1 MKNILENLI
10 QTIERNAI
18 DNKATIHNV
27 QLWAASWRNEMQT
40 EQKLNI
46 DGVMQAEGSDVNKLS
61 TNNLKELIN
70 SYTDELNRRC
80 AKGAAVASEVR
91 EEANMS
97 AGCACGTNFRMTK
110 NGVCVDCLKPVI
122 RG

>member
-27 QLWAASWRNEMQT
+27 QLWAASWRAEMQT

-46 DGVMQAEGSDVNKLS
+46 DGVVQAEGSEKAKQKQILIDLMKEDEKNGMYDVS
-61 TNNLKELIN
+61 
-70 SYTDELNRRC
+70 
-80 AKGAAVASEVR
+80 AVGAAVGNGAAGQSGSGGCRHRWWELASGKVL
-91 EEANMS
+91 
-97 AGCACGTNFRMTK
+97 CDKCGVVK
-110 NGVCVDCLKPVI
+110 D
-122 RG
+122 

>member
-46 DGVMQAEGSDVNKLS
+46 DGVVQAEASDSAV
-61 TNNLKELIN
+61 
-70 SYTDELNRRC
+70 
-80 AKGAAVASEVR
+80 GATVGQRSV
-91 EEANMS
+91 
-97 AGCACGTNFRMTK
+97 GTNAEARVNCAEGKHFWSMNK
-110 NGVCVDCLKPVI
+110 GIQECLFCPA
-122 RG
+122 RREAPSGGHL

>member
-46 DGVMQAEGSDVNKLS
+46 DGVVQAEGSEKAKQKQILIDLMKEDEKNGMYDVS
-61 TNNLKELIN
+61 
-70 SYTDELNRRC
+70 
-80 AKGAAVASEVR
+80 AVGAAVAS
-91 EEANMS
+91 S
-97 AGCACGTNFRMTK
+97 AVGSQTSAQGFWCIDHSEPECEFQCGYCKENQ
-110 NGVCVDCLKPVI
+110 PSA
-122 RG
+122 

>member
-46 DGVMQAEGSDVNKLS
+46 DGVVQAEASDSAVGATVGQRS
-61 TNNLKELIN
+61 VG
-70 SYTDELNRRC
+70 
-80 AKGAAVASEVR
+80 KG
-91 EEANMS
+91 N
-97 AGCACGTNFRMTK
+97 TF
-110 NGVCVDCLKPVI
+110 GV
-122 RG
+122 